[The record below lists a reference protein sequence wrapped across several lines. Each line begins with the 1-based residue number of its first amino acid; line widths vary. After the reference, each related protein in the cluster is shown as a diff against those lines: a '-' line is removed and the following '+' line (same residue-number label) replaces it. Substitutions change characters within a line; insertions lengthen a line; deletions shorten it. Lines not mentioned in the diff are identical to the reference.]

1 MIRAH
6 REGTTLTVDVHG
18 GAIFMKSPAVR
29 ELVARHLSRG
39 LRGLRVDLRDCTMM
53 DSTFSG
59 MLLSIEHQLAALDGT
74 LTLISPSGRVLELL
88 RGMGLDELYAIE
100 VAPRPNGPWVQ
111 VSPRS
116 TDIDELTS
124 LVLESHEELAHAS
137 VSNGPA
143 FRAVVE
149 ELRRNHADGR

>member
-1 MIRAH
+1 
-6 REGTTLTVDVHG
+6 
-18 GAIFMKSPAVR
+18 
-29 ELVARHLSRG
+29 
-39 LRGLRVDLRDCTMM
+39 MM